1 MISTIY
7 STYLDSSGVCT
18 DTRNIKEGSLF
29 IALKGESFNGNDFI
43 LASLWPVISEQA
55 KDTTT
60 QLVKNW
66 KTHGLINGMIASKN
80 NKKKNINKLPF
91 VYIFP

>member
-1 MISTIY
+1 MISAIY

-43 LASLWPVISEQA
+43 LASLNEGASHAIADENREEFRGNSRITIV
-55 KDTTT
+55 
-60 QLVKNW
+60 
-66 KTHGLINGMIASKN
+66 ING
-80 NKKKNINKLPF
+80 
-91 VYIFP
+91 